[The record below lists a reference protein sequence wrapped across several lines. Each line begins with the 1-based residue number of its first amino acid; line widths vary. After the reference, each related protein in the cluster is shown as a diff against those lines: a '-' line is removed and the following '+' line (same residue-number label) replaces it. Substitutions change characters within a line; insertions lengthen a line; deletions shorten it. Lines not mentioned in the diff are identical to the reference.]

1 MIRGFTSGLSSF
13 ARFRLVEELRQA
25 KWKPSPKTDAD
36 MECEFRLRRS
46 RNDHTSLAKINPRPR
61 WRLCRRARGRPR
73 PIGPPLKR
81 RTASGKMNGLPVN
94 KKHGGGDCSFLPAGK
109 IWEKCVLRV
118 GRFKLST
125 MQ

>member
-46 RNDHTSLAKINPRPR
+46 RNDHTSLAKINPRPH
-61 WRLCRRARGRPR
+61 G
-73 PIGPPLKR
+73 
-81 RTASGKMNGLPVN
+81 
-94 KKHGGGDCSFLPAGK
+94 HGGGFAAGQ
-109 IWEKCVLRV
+109 EDARGQLGHR
-118 GRFKLST
+118 
-125 MQ
+125 